1 MQRKWLAM
9 GIIVAAV
16 GLLSLLMNIT
26 KTGLVP
32 QEDMGTISVNA
43 QMAPGS
49 SLSKTER
56 VMRRQ
61 DRL

>member
-1 MQRKWLAM
+1 M

-61 DRL
+61 NRL